1 MNENMLSVYF
11 CKHGFLGLLKVF
23 SLIAAVENLRK
34 FSEKI
39 WEILPSVGRLLYR
52 SEKKPL

>member
-23 SLIAAVENLRK
+23 SLIPAVENLRK